1 MTTLSERISSVV
13 NNPSL
18 MQQTVLQIMKEKLN
32 DGAYDIT
39 NAANPFVL
47 LTETSVLNTSAIVR
61 EEEAILRRLYP
72 SMALTESEIYCHM
85 SDRDYLNRFATP
97 TTNNFYILLSVEE
110 IKAKAKATST
120 SGISK
125 ITIPRFTSIKVGDL
139 VYTLQFPIN
148 VRVMRHGGLQITYDS
163 EVTSP
168 VQTLTS
174 NMVEWEIVTVS
185 KIEYVRMT
193 VPVQQFAL
201 TTHTLPINTSSAVNT
216 TFTFEDQFYYCRVY
230 HTTDETTWTE
240 IKTTHSDL
248 VYDPETPT
256 VVLKKVGSTLNI
268 RVPITYTVSGQLS
281 GTLRIDIYTTKGKLS
296 TSMAS
301 YTVDSF
307 TWAFDGMGDDNTY
320 ASPLNSMSYVF
331 IYSDEVV
338 SGGSD
343 GVSFAA
349 LRNSVINDTLTR
361 IDAPISNLQLRSSL
375 ENKGFDLVTAVDVVT
390 DRQFLATRQL
400 DAPTN
405 GTLVSST
412 GTYMGTL
419 QYAYNDLTKHPS
431 VISNGKRLTITPNTL
446 FEINNGI
453 VKIVEDSKVN
463 ELKKLGTDALV
474 REVNASRYLY
484 SPFYYVLDINS
495 DAFDVRAYALDAPE
509 IKYKSLVDAN
519 DSSLM
524 QAYIV
529 DYHITKSKEGYLLT
543 FTITGDDAFNALD
556 ASNVIPQVSYQPRGE
571 TSWASCNAT
580 YVATKDHVRFYQVE
594 FKTKH
599 DLDSHNRLHTTNFTL
614 YSEVQNNYGFALEDN
629 IDITFVVRN
638 QDMTDYLPSILDR
651 KIQTHLLTSET
662 GYMCVS
668 CERLHIKF
676 GATLDSLWRQHRSI
690 ITSKDYETYS
700 EDVPYVREDTVYERD
715 EFGNIVVTKDPN
727 GKPSFKVKYPKGSTI
742 LDDNGKPIIRYRAGS
757 LKRDSQGNL
766 ILKNER
772 SINREF
778 SMLFTDGMFYFVTD
792 SEALGYRTETTITLM
807 HWVDVLSSLE
817 SSLLEKSEI
826 YLFPTQTMGDV
837 KVLVLDG
844 QTTSI
849 SIAQNF
855 TVEFFMT
862 DASFRDS
869 QLREAVLSTTK
880 SLIVEQLKQQTVSIS
895 SITTALKDALGDAVI
910 SVTVSGLGG
919 ALNLSTV
926 TMRDD
931 TARLSLAKRLTVK
944 SNSTLA
950 VEDAVD
956 ITFIR
961 HSLLS

>member
-13 NNPSL
+13 RNPSL

-32 DGAYDIT
+32 DDTYDIT
-39 NAANPFVL
+39 TPANPFIM

-72 SMALTESEIYCHM
+72 SMALTEEELYCHM
-85 SDRDYLNRFATP
+85 SDRDYLNRFASP
-97 TTNNFYILLSVEE
+97 VTNNFFILLSVEE
-110 IKAKAKATST
+110 IKAKAKATTT

-148 VRVMRHGGLQITYDS
+148 IRVMRHGGLQITYDS
-163 EVTSP
+163 DVTSP

-185 KIEYVRMT
+185 QIEYVRLT

-230 HTTDETTWTE
+230 HTTDETNWTE
-240 IKTTHSDL
+240 VRTTHSDL
-248 VYDPETPT
+248 VYDPATPT

-268 RVPITYTVSGQLS
+268 KVPITYTVSGQLS

-301 YTVDSF
+301 YAVDAF

-320 ASPLNSMSYVF
+320 ASPLNSMSYLF
-331 IYSDEVV
+331 IYSDETV
-338 SGGSD
+338 SGGKD
-343 GVSFAA
+343 GIEFIT
-349 LRNSVINDTLTR
+349 LRDSVINDTLTR
-361 IDAPISNLQLRSSL
+361 VDAPISNLQLRSAL

-390 DRQFLATRQL
+390 DRQFLATQQL
-400 DAPTN
+400 GAPSN
-405 GTLVSST
+405 GTLVSSI

-419 QYAYNDLTKHPS
+419 QYAYDDLAKHPS
-431 VISNGKRLTITPNTL
+431 VISNGKRMTITPKTL
-446 FEINNGI
+446 FEINNG
-453 VKIVEDSKVN
+453 VVSIVEDSKVT
-463 ELKKLGTDALV
+463 ELKGLGTDALV
-474 REVNASRYLY
+474 REVNSSRYLY
-484 SPFYYVLDINS
+484 SPFYYVLDVND
-495 DAFDVRAYALDAPE
+495 DAFDVRAYALDAPV

-529 DYHITKSKEGYLLT
+529 DYHISKSNTGYLLT
-543 FTITGDDAFNALD
+543 FTVTGDDTFNALD
-556 ASNVIPQVSYQPRGE
+556 AANIVPQVSYQPRGE
-571 TSWASCNAT
+571 SSWASCNAT
-580 YVATKDHVRFYQVE
+580 YLTVKDNVRYYQVE

-599 DLDSHNRLHTTNFTL
+599 DLDSYNRLHTTNFTL

-638 QDMTDYLPSILDR
+638 QDMTDYLPSSLDR

-668 CERLHIKF
+668 CERLRIKF
-676 GATLDSLWRQHRSI
+676 GATLDSLWRQHRSV
-690 ITSKDYETYS
+690 ITSKDYETYT
-700 EDVPYVREDTVYERD
+700 EDMPYVREDTVYERD
-715 EFGNIVVTKDPN
+715 EFGNIVVTKGAD
-727 GKPSFKVKYPKGSTI
+727 GKPSFKVKYEKGSVVK
-742 LDDNGKPIIRYRAGS
+742 DDNGNPIIRYKAGS
-757 LKRDSQGNL
+757 LKRDSQGSL
-766 ILKNER
+766 ILRNER
-772 SINREF
+772 SIAREF
-778 SMLFTDGMFYFVTD
+778 TLLFTDGMFYFVTD
-792 SEALGYRTETTITLM
+792 SEALSYRTETTTTLM
-807 HWVDVLSSLE
+807 GWVDTLETLE
-817 SSLLEKSEI
+817 SSLLEKSEL

-855 TVEFFMT
+855 TVEFFMS
-862 DASFRDS
+862 DASFRDT
-869 QLREAVLSTTK
+869 QLREAILSTTK
-880 SLIVEQLKQQTVSIS
+880 ALIVEELKQQTVSIS
-895 SITTALKDALGDAVI
+895 SITTAIKDALGDAVI

-931 TARLSLAKRLTVK
+931 TARLSLAKRLVVK

-956 ITFIR
+956 VTFIR